1 MVGGYTQNHL
11 DDSDKNHAAVAA
23 MAGVLDRRCISCH
36 GQKGMQLPHSLSDEG
51 NISFWMPDLG
61 DPRIRFSRHIIFNLS
76 RPEKSLLLL
85 APLAQAAGGWATNA
99 PPADPK
105 SAKKCPAVFADMNDP
120 DCQKLLAAM
129 QAGKAMLDSM
139 TRFNMPNFTPRLA
152 YLREM
157 KRYGILPA
165 DFDPA
170 KQKVDVYD
178 LDRRYWESLWY
189 KPAR

>member
-1 MVGGYTQNHL
+1 MVYCTVYPQ
-11 DDSDKNHAAVAA
+11 SAEAFFAAAERVGAR
-23 MAGVLDRRCISCH
+23 MI
-36 GQKGMQLPHSLSDEG
+36 
-51 NISFWMPDLG
+51 
-61 DPRIRFSRHIIFNLS
+61 
-76 RPEKSLLLL
+76 
-85 APLAQAAGGWATNA
+85 
-99 PPADPK
+99 
-105 SAKKCPAVFADMNDP
+105 
-120 DCQKLLAAM
+120 
-129 QAGKAMLDSM
+129 AGKAMLDSM

-189 KPAR
+189 QPSK